1 MKDVI
6 LVISLLVAVG
16 LSVVVVR
23 FAQKADK
30 AGKSLEEERYSRMV
44 AEETLQKNDAKLTTY
59 QEELKEDQDKIA
71 KIVDVLD
78 QEKGVN
84 SDLKKQYDELTAAKA
99 DLETKLDMVLHEKA
113 VAVAALQAQA
123 QALAAQAQVVQVQAQ
138 GQSPVSATTRKPSVQ
153 ETAQPAAAGH

>member
-1 MKDVI
+1 MKDII

-16 LSVVVVR
+16 LSVVVIR

-59 QEELKEDQDKIA
+59 QVELQDDQSKMA
-71 KIVDVLD
+71 KIVDILE

-84 SDLKKQYDELTAAKA
+84 SDLKKQYDALTAAKA
-99 DLETKLDMVLHEKA
+99 DLETKLETVLHEKEA
-113 VAVAALQAQA
+113 AVAALQAQA
-123 QALAAQAQVVQVQAQ
+123 QAQAQPPAPAVTKPAAVQAVAQPVAQA
-138 GQSPVSATTRKPSVQ
+138 
-153 ETAQPAAAGH
+153 AQPAATGH